1 MENGDDDA
9 SQQDQQCDM
18 GVNLAVRIALEERP
32 IDIFVK
38 SVLDDAVTFWVT
50 NNCVSSQSRVGL
62 LSVLYDMDT

>member
-1 MENGDDDA
+1 
-9 SQQDQQCDM
+9 M

-38 SVLDDAVTFWVT
+38 SLLDDAVTFWVT
-50 NNCVSSQSRVGL
+50 DNCVSSQSRVGL